1 MKRFVV
7 PPSWPTPP
15 RRSWVPPKTWQPDPS
30 WPPAPADWRFWVDGK
45 GNPVRGPVGRYGGT
59 SRRAIIAGSGGL
71 VLFLAVNIWALTAI
85 GLFDGG
91 GPETQ
96 AAPIVDDSPTPST
109 TVTPQA
115 PKTTAKPSVPP
126 PTRTTVTPTVAPT
139 TEPTRT
145 TRTSRKPERTEERDE
160 PRPTKTVTKTAKPR
174 PTATVTTSRPPSREE
189 ILYEYC
195 RQQGWDPEWCNPEN
209 WQQDPT
215 TAPPPRP

>member
-59 SRRAIIAGSGGL
+59 SRRVIIAGAGGL

-96 AAPIVDDSPTPST
+96 AVPIVDDSPTPSA

-115 PKTTAKPSVPP
+115 PKTTATPSVPP
-126 PTRTTVTPTVAPT
+126 PTRTTVKPTLTPTA
-139 TEPTRT
+139 EPTRT
-145 TRTSRKPERTEERDE
+145 TPTTRTPERTEERK
-160 PRPTKTVTKTAKPR
+160 PKKTVTKTVKPR
-174 PTATVTTSRPPSREE
+174 PTATVTTSRPPTREE

-195 RQQGWDPEWCNPEN
+195 RQQGWDPEWCDPDN
-209 WQQDPT
+209 WTNEPG
-215 TAPPPRP
+215 R